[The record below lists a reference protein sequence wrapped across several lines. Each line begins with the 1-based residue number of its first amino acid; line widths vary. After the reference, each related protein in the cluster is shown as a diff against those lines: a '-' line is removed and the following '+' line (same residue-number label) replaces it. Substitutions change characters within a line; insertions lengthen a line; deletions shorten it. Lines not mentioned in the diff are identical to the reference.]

1 MRRTIR
7 QPQPTGS
14 FSTGTGTGCCSADVL
29 EKMVEGCEGV
39 GLTGDFE
46 MDWWVL
52 GGIGVV
58 GGERVDAKFREV
70 GL

>member
-1 MRRTIR
+1 M
-7 QPQPTGS
+7 
-14 FSTGTGTGCCSADVL
+14 
-29 EKMVEGCEGV
+29 EGCEGV